1 MPVSSSAFHI
11 LAEIDLTLQFAEKT
25 HSQNFHLIGKE
36 TTAHYIIED
45 QNVIFN
51 KIYVITLKT

>member
-1 MPVSSSAFHI
+1 MPVSSSAFHT

-36 TTAHYIIED
+36 TRAHYIID